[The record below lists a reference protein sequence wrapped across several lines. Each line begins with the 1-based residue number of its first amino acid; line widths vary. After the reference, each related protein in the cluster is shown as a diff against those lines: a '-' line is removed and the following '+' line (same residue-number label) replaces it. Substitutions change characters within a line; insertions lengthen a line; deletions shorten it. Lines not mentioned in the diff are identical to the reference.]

1 MRELLWEERLFQGDE
16 ELVFE
21 QELGLF
27 GNLVVRCSSFS
38 CLDIPCFS
46 LLYWCIIRCLGQVVK
61 LKPQRLLISMKVL
74 IMSCFLHNSFYAYLG
89 L

>member
-1 MRELLWEERLFQGDE
+1 
-16 ELVFE
+16 LVFE

-46 LLYWCIIRCLGQVVK
+46 LLYWCIIRCLRTGCEAK
-61 LKPQRLLISMKVL
+61 ASKV
-74 IMSCFLHNSFYAYLG
+74 IDIHEG
-89 L
+89 LNHELFPP